1 MDDLK
6 SYAKNEKGLE
16 SLVET
21 VRIFS
26 DDIGMKFV
34 IDTLVLKR
42 GKVTKFDKISL
53 PDGQS

>member
-6 SYAKNEKGLE
+6 WYAKNEKGLE

-21 VRIFS
+21 VRIFR